1 MPTDNHIHAF
11 LYQTAARIVHVRLS
25 TGQTASF
32 PPDLAWLKAIS
43 WAADRA
49 KTIEVRT

>member
-1 MPTDNHIHAF
+1 MTDSPIHAF
-11 LYQTAARIVHVRLS
+11 LYQSPQRVVCVRLS
-25 TGQTASF
+25 NGQTASF

-43 WAADRA
+43 WAAKRA